1 MNFFCFTL
9 DGSTESIYEAT
20 QRPSLKEVLPKC
32 QCSPLLR
39 RRPQWTGS
47 DPNISCVQRPNNV
60 RLKRNNRSS
69 CIPTSALDIDSS
81 GTDSSCGT
89 ASGVRRGGHDQETE
103 QKTASSQRNT
113 WTSEVHV
120 NELNCGRTK
129 TNLPTQGGQ
138 SADGKEEQ
146 MPSTAGRLN
155 LFHTFLQAKKGHQNV
170 SGKGKN
176 GIDRSHVTD
185 VLSASK
191 PVLTCVGLGKRAE
204 KTSCESDQRMQ
215 QQEVKSLQED
225 VKKDGVWSPTNC
237 SQPWPPLYHTCHQP
251 GHDLWVCDGN
261 LLLPRATEWDR
272 FESLIQELDRKES
285 HHLSPDVNDR
295 TTEDKCSRFGASSTS
310 VEMSPSV
317 KLAHKTGS
325 LLEQN
330 GQASKPRQREDLPDA
345 DITPT
350 ESTAGRKNGDNKATD
365 AEKKD
370 FSVRRKVVK
379 GHKLSST
386 SLESV
391 YSRQSSSSGVT
402 SWSDCSSNR
411 DSLRLED
418 DVLSTRQFCG
428 RARVHTEFVPS
439 PYDTESL
446 KLQVG
451 DVIDIIHKPAMGIW
465 TGMLNNNIGNFKFI
479 YVDLTETGPSENRI
493 SRPQCR
499 STINEVLKHFSLE
512 EYSTSLQQNGYQTVD
527 DLMRLREHHLP
538 KLKVSDPEHGRS
550 LLAAVESLKQL
561 CFSQS
566 SLLCDATGDVAIP
579 DCDDCHM
586 EKESSKEA
594 ETPSEHMKGDM
605 KTCPRDSGCHMSSD
619 GEVTEHNFHD
629 DLGADEMTA
638 S

>member
-47 DPNISCVQRPNNV
+47 DPNISCVQRPNNA

-113 WTSEVHV
+113 LTSEVQV
-120 NELNCGRTK
+120 NELNSGRTK
-129 TNLPTQGGQ
+129 TSPPTQGGQ
-138 SADGKEEQ
+138 SADDKEEQ

-155 LFHTFLQAKKGHQNV
+155 FLHTLLQAKKGHQNV

-176 GIDRSHVTD
+176 RIDRSHVTD
-185 VLSASK
+185 ALSASK
-191 PVLTCVGLGKRAE
+191 PVLTCVGLGRRAE
-204 KTSCESDQRMQ
+204 KTSRESDQQMQ
-215 QQEVKSLQED
+215 QQEVKSLHED
-225 VKKDGVWSPTNC
+225 VKKDDIWSPTNC
-237 SQPWPPLYHTCHQP
+237 SQPWPPLYHACHQP
-251 GHDLWVCDGN
+251 GCDLWVCDGN

-285 HHLSPDVNDR
+285 HHLSPEVSDR
-295 TTEDKCSRFGASSTS
+295 TTKDKCSRFGASSTS
-310 VEMSPSV
+310 MEMLPSM
-317 KLAHKTGS
+317 KLEHKTGS

-330 GQASKPRQREDLPDA
+330 GQAPKPRQKEDLPDA

-350 ESTAGRKNGDNKATD
+350 ESTAGQKNGDNKATD

-370 FSVRRKVVK
+370 FSVRRKLVK
-379 GHKLSST
+379 GRKLSST

-479 YVDLTETGPSENRI
+479 YVDLTETGPSETLGDGRNRI
-493 SRPQCR
+493 SRQQCR

-512 EYSTSLQQNGYQTVD
+512 EYSMSLQQNGYQTVD

-538 KLKVSDPEHGRS
+538 KLKVSDPEHRRC
-550 LLAAVESLKQL
+550 LLAAEDSLKQL
-561 CFSQS
+561 CY
-566 SLLCDATGDVAIP
+566 
-579 DCDDCHM
+579 DCHL
-586 EKESSKEA
+586 EKESSEEA

>member
-9 DGSTESIYEAT
+9 DGSTESVYEAT

-89 ASGVRRGGHDQETE
+89 ASGVSRGGHDQETE

-113 WTSEVHV
+113 LTSEVHV
-120 NELNCGRTK
+120 NELNSGRTK
-129 TNLPTQGGQ
+129 TSPPTQGGQ
-138 SADGKEEQ
+138 SADDKEEQ

-155 LFHTFLQAKKGHQNV
+155 LLHTLLQAKKGHQNV

-176 GIDRSHVTD
+176 RIDRSHVTD

-191 PVLTCVGLGKRAE
+191 PVLTCVGLGRRAE
-204 KTSCESDQRMQ
+204 KNSRESDQQMQ
-215 QQEVKSLQED
+215 QQEVKSLHED
-225 VKKDGVWSPTNC
+225 EKKDDVWSPTNC

-251 GHDLWVCDGN
+251 GCDLWVCDGN

-285 HHLSPDVNDR
+285 HHLSPEVSDR
-295 TTEDKCSRFGASSTS
+295 TPKDKCNRFGASSTP
-310 VEMSPSV
+310 VEMLPSM
-317 KLAHKTGS
+317 KLEHKTGC

-330 GQASKPRQREDLPDA
+330 GHASKPRQKEDLPDA

-350 ESTAGRKNGDNKATD
+350 ESTAGQKNGDNKATD

-370 FSVRRKVVK
+370 FSVRRKLVK

-479 YVDLTETGPSENRI
+479 YVDLTETGPSETLGDGRNRI
-493 SRPQCR
+493 SRQQCR

-538 KLKVSDPEHGRS
+538 KLKVSDPEHRRC
-550 LLAAVESLKQL
+550 LLAAVDSLKQL
-561 CFSQS
+561 CY
-566 SLLCDATGDVAIP
+566 
-579 DCDDCHM
+579 DCHL
-586 EKESSKEA
+586 